1 MGKLEKFKETE
12 GKKEG
17 IADGQFH
24 RELDRELKHAERRS
38 CNETY
43 DIRDKVTSGDPF
55 APSAKKVLADDLRH
69 SEKPAIGQDANLHAD
84 TTEPGINDVLNQ
96 KRPKGGFTESAE
108 QELKEQK
115 DKKVPDAVKRK
126 VFQG

>member
-24 RELDRELKHAERRS
+24 RQLDRELKGAERRS

-43 DIRDKVTSGDPF
+43 DVRDKVTSGDPF
-55 APSAKKVLADDLRH
+55 TPSAKKVLASDLRH
-69 SEKPAIGQDANLHAD
+69 SEKPSVGHDANLHAD
-84 TTEPGINDVLNQ
+84 TTEPGINNVLAD
-96 KRPKGGFTESAE
+96 KKGGFTESAE
-108 QELKEQK
+108 KSLSRQK
-115 DKKVPDAVKRK
+115 DKKVPDATKRK